1 MQSRFELPK
10 YMIDLGTS
18 DDDQIHVIETEM
30 AQDEKM
36 SYAILSYC
44 WGPKSA
50 IIDVYKTGSE
60 NIQQRLVGCSLSD
73 FPKTI
78 QDAAKVT
85 RALQLR
91 YLWVDA
97 ICILQD
103 RKEDLERIL
112 DDMRGFY
119 ARATIVIA
127 AASAAN
133 SNAGFLEPRDLRH
146 KEYDLPI
153 TLIDGENIERDRV
166 RLIEREFEKKPEPLD
181 MRCWAHPES
190 KRALRIL
197 RFELERVTWRC
208 YEQAGADSDVGVL
221 SFSDEIQ
228 TTSSFD
234 GSIFANMLSSTPEE
248 APEMLLTEWIKLV
261 TEYSARS
268 TRHLIDKLVPFE
280 QTAESFSEAIR
291 WDSSQYKAGIWMDD
305 IHRQLLWCLDD
316 NTKDDDT
323 KDKSSE
329 DKSAEDKS
337 KEDKSAE
344 DKRIEKN
351 NTKNDSV
358 PGGSTSI
365 ISAPSWSWA
374 AIPSKIMWSDYNYL
388 DWNQYTLEVVECTV
402 ELMSSSHPFKN
413 VKGGQLI
420 INGYAPEAY
429 WDEKNFVECASV
441 SEAHRTSRTSETDAR
456 NRSRSPPQTHQT
468 GDRSHR
474 SRSPIGT
481 GRQQLKAEATA
492 LPVQVIWDVEEQPES
507 RVKFLEIRANVKDL
521 MKSYGII
528 LSCNGS
534 NPSKRLGY
542 FNFDHREHNVQ
553 KERRA
558 EKVDLDWFRQK
569 GRTTICII

>member
-1 MQSRFELPK
+1 
-10 YMIDLGTS
+10 MIDLGTS
-18 DDDQIHVIETEM
+18 EDDHIRVIETKM
-30 AQDEKM
+30 AQDENM

-50 IIDVYKTGSE
+50 TIDAYKTGSE

-103 RKEDLERIL
+103 QKEDLERIL
-112 DDMRGFY
+112 DDIRGFY

-127 AASAAN
+127 AASAAH
-133 SNAGFLEPRDLRH
+133 SSAGFLEPRNLQY

-153 TLIDGENIERDRV
+153 ILKDGENIEHDRV
-166 RLIEREFEKKPEPLD
+166 RLIERGFEKKPEPLD
-181 MRCWAHPES
+181 MRCWTHPES
-190 KRALRIL
+190 KRALRIF
-197 RFELERVTWRC
+197 RFESERVTWRC
-208 YEQAGADSDVGVL
+208 CTRLDVADSDVGLL
-221 SFSDEIQ
+221 SFPDDVTF
-228 TTSSFD
+228 TTCPFD
-234 GSIFANMLSSTPEE
+234 GSIFANILSSTPEE
-248 APEMLLTEWIKLV
+248 VPELLLTEWIKLV

-305 IHRQLLWCLDD
+305 IHRQLLWCRDDSTKNVSTKDD
-316 NTKDDDT
+316 NTKDDSTTNDSS
-323 KDKSSE
+323 KDKSVE
-329 DKSAEDKS
+329 DKSNEDKC
-337 KEDKSAE
+337 
-344 DKRIEKN
+344 IEKN
-351 NTKNDSV
+351 NTETDSV

-365 ISAPSWSWA
+365 ISTPSWSWA
-374 AIPSKIMWSDYNYL
+374 AIPSKIMWSDFNHL
-388 DWNQYTLEVVECTV
+388 DWNQYTLKIVECTV
-402 ELMSSSHPFKN
+402 ELMSSSQPFKN
-413 VKGGQLI
+413 VKKGQLTV
-420 INGYAPEAY
+420 NGYAPEAY
-429 WDEKNFVECASV
+429 WDKSSFVECASA
-441 SEAHRTSRTSETDAR
+441 SEAHQTSRASETDAR

-474 SRSPIGT
+474 SISPIGT
-481 GRQQLKAEATA
+481 GRQQLKAEATS
-492 LPVQVIWDVEEQPES
+492 LPVQVIWDITKGPKPQ
-507 RVKFLEIRANVKDL
+507 RVKFLEIRANVKNL
-521 MKSYGII
+521 IKSYGII

-542 FNFDHREHNVQ
+542 FNFDHREHNAQ
-553 KERRA
+553 KEGRD
-558 EKVDLDWFRQK
+558 ENLDLDWFRQK